1 MQDELASAESKLTGR
16 LVYPDSPDYESA
28 RLLWAR
34 QFSTFPLVIVFCQN
48 VQDVVNAISWCR
60 EHDVAFRARS
70 GRHALE
76 GWSSVDGGVVIDVSD
91 MNEIHVDER
100 AGVATVQTGAAQG
113 AVVEA
118 LGRMGYAIPSGGEPT
133 PGVGGVVLGGGIGL
147 LARSMGLACDHLIG
161 LEMVIPSG
169 DQGARVIQADEH
181 NNADLLWASRGGGG
195 GNFGIA
201 TSFTLNI
208 RPISTVTIYEATW
221 DWQHLSEL
229 FAVWQELAP
238 SADDRLG
245 STFVASSKAAG
256 TITSEGMFNG
266 SEEARLRDLLQPLL
280 GIGKPKVTIKAMPY
294 LDAFKHFASIPDPP
308 HNDKFS
314 SVWVYDSLPA
324 QAIET
329 VGRFLKDAPDAE
341 ANIWCLSWGGAVGRI
356 PTGDTA
362 FFHRKARY
370 YIEWDT
376 PWTDASGEKEAIT
389 WVERFRVA
397 MRPYVKGSYINVPD
411 RSIND
416 LRTYYGDNLARLQEV
431 KRKYDP
437 ENVFHFEQS
446 IPPGGESDG

>member
-1 MQDELASAESKLTGR
+1 MQDEIATGGSKLTGR
-16 LVYPDSPDYESA
+16 LVFPDSPDYESA

-48 VQDVVNAISWCR
+48 VQDVVNAIGWCR

-76 GWSSVDGGVVIDVSD
+76 GWSSLDGGVVIDVSD
-91 MNEIHVDER
+91 MNQIHVDER
-100 AGVATVQTGAAQG
+100 AGVATVQTGATQG
-113 AVVEA
+113 AVVDA
-118 LGRMGYAIPSGGEPT
+118 LGRIGYAIPSGGEES
-133 PGVGGVVLGGGIGL
+133 PGIGGVLLGGGIGL
-147 LARSMGLACDHLIG
+147 LARSMGLACDHLLG
-161 LEMVIPSG
+161 VEMVVPSG
-169 DQGARVIQADEH
+169 KQGAQVIKADEH

-201 TSFTLNI
+201 TSFTLDI

-221 DWQHLSEL
+221 DWQHLGEL
-229 FAVWQELAP
+229 FSVWQDLAP

-245 STFVASSKAAG
+245 SVFLASSKEAG
-256 TITSEGMFNG
+256 TITSYGMFIG

-280 GIGKPKVTIKAMPY
+280 EIGNPEVTIEAIPY
-294 LDAFKHFASIPDPP
+294 LDAFKHFASFDPP
-308 HNDKFS
+308 KNDKFS
-314 SVWVYDSLPA
+314 SVWVYDSLPSEA
-324 QAIET
+324 TET
-329 VGRFLKDAPDAE
+329 VRSFLADAPDAE

-356 PTGDTA
+356 PTADTA

-376 PWTDASGEKEAIT
+376 PWKDASGEKEALT

-397 MRPYVKGSYINVPD
+397 MGPYVEGSYINVPD

-446 IPPGGESDG
+446 IPLGG

>member
-1 MQDELASAESKLTGR
+1 MQDESASGGSELTGR
-16 LVYPDSPDYESA
+16 LVFPDSPDYESA
-28 RLLWAR
+28 RVLWAR

-76 GWSSVDGGVVIDVSD
+76 GWSSLDGGVVIDVSD
-91 MNEIHVDER
+91 MNQIHVDER
-100 AGVATVQTGAAQG
+100 AGVATVQTGATQG
-113 AVVEA
+113 AVVDA
-118 LGRMGYAIPSGGEPT
+118 LGWMGYAIPSGGEES
-133 PGVGGVVLGGGIGL
+133 PGIAGVMLGGGIGL
-147 LARSMGLACDHLIG
+147 LARSMGLACDQLLG
-161 LEMVIPSG
+161 VEMVVPSG
-169 DQGARVIQADEH
+169 KQGAQVIQADEH

-229 FAVWQELAP
+229 LSVWQELAP

-245 STFVASSKAAG
+245 SVFLASSEAG
-256 TITSEGMFNG
+256 ATITSYGMFVG

-280 GIGKPKVTIKAMPY
+280 EIGNPEVTIEAIPY
-294 LDAFKHFASIPDPP
+294 LDAFKHFASFDPP
-308 HNDKFS
+308 KKDKFS
-314 SVWVYDSLPA
+314 SVWVYDSLPSE
-324 QAIET
+324 AIET
-329 VGRFLKDAPDAE
+329 VRGFLKDAPDAE
-341 ANIWCLSWGGAVGRI
+341 ANIWCLAWGGAVGRI

-376 PWTDASGEKEAIT
+376 PWKDASGEKEALT

-397 MRPYVKGSYINVPD
+397 MRPYVEGSYINVPD